1 MIYLKILTKLR
12 KYLLCKYQQI
22 CITRHTCLIKCKY
35 LKNPYRSQFDF
46 WHADSSLCEEQKY
59 LKFFFSRVGVLGS
72 CKVKVTTKD
81 NFFIF
86 IDTFKI

>member
-12 KYLLCKYQQI
+12 KYLLRKYQQI

-59 LKFFFSRVGVLGS
+59 LKKFFSLEWGFWGHARS
-72 CKVKVTTKD
+72 RSQQK
-81 NFFIF
+81 I
-86 IDTFKI
+86 TFLFL